1 MAGFHLQCR
10 QLDPSCVS
18 IFSSSYPIVASSIFS
33 NQSNNIVLGLPQPF
47 FPWVCPANVV
57 FNNESCLKMWPIHL
71 FCRILRM
78 SITYLSASTICYTSS
93 LVLCS
98 VHDTFIVHLHIHIFS
113 SRQISSFCRVLVSL
127 LKGNSRH
134 NQLKLFHAVM
144 SMLSDMELTQ
154 LGNVDWRQNFQLC
167 NVCTLLLN
175 HFTAFY
181 LQLLALLTEIMCK
194 YITLFFLNAD
204 LKLFYSIRLSLN
216 TDPTYSLLSYDRM
229 VL

>member
-1 MAGFHLQCR
+1 
-10 QLDPSCVS
+10 
-18 IFSSSYPIVASSIFS
+18 
-33 NQSNNIVLGLPQPF
+33 
-47 FPWVCPANVV
+47 
-57 FNNESCLKMWPIHL
+57 
-71 FCRILRM
+71 
-78 SITYLSASTICYTSS
+78 
-93 LVLCS
+93 
-98 VHDTFIVHLHIHIFS
+98 
-113 SRQISSFCRVLVSL
+113 
-127 LKGNSRH
+127 
-134 NQLKLFHAVM
+134 
-144 SMLSDMELTQ
+144 MLSDMELRQ

-194 YITLFFLNAD
+194 YITLVFLNPD